1 VAKLT
6 LPGGERLDIPRHLWF
21 PSAMTVVALF
31 AGGLYL
37 GKVIGDAPDAGAAF
51 ITTLTLRGQVIKVAG
66 KPVRVLVPAKTI
78 VKNGVVITVPGRAIN
93 LTKTIEASVVSTVNN
108 TTTVRQTISV
118 PVTVTSTA
126 TDPGSTVTET
136 ATVTYTVTDTG
147 TGTTTVSSSITT
159 PGS

>member
-1 VAKLT
+1 
-6 LPGGERLDIPRHLWF
+6 
-21 PSAMTVVALF
+21 MTVVALF

-78 VKNGVVITVPGRAIN
+78 VKNGVVITVPGRVIN
-93 LTKTIEASVVSTVNN
+93 LTKTIAATVVSTVDN
-108 TTTVRQTISV
+108 TTTVSQTISV
-118 PVTVTSTA
+118 PVTITSTA

-136 ATVTYTVTDTG
+136 ATVTDTVTDTG
-147 TGTTTVSSSITT
+147 TGTTTVSSSITA
-159 PGS
+159 PGT